1 MDRPGLAEFL
11 RARREALQPSDVG
24 LPAGA
29 RRRTAGLRREEIAAV
44 VGMSADYWA
53 RLEQRRGPQP
63 SDQMLTAIARGL
75 RLGLDERDHLF
86 RLAGHEAPRRARLS
100 PHVSPGLMRVLDRLD
115 DTPALVITEL
125 GETLAQNR
133 LAAAVFGDGVGWT
146 GLDRSGIHRWFAH
159 PEARSQYPERDHE
172 RQGRLQVA
180 QLRVAASMADP
191 DPLAARVVASLLATS
206 DEFRHYWDLQ
216 EVGTRFEEHK
226 TLQHPE
232 VGEIEVHCQALFTE
246 DQSQV
251 LLVLTPVPGSGAVEA
266 LALLGVVGEQR
277 FSAARD

>member
-1 MDRPGLAEFL
+1 MDRPALAEFL

-24 LPAGA
+24 MPPGA

-75 RLGLDERDHLF
+75 RLDLDERDHLF
-86 RLAGHEAPRRARLS
+86 RLAGHETPRRARLS

-133 LAAAVFGDGVGWT
+133 LAAALFGDATGWT
-146 GLDRSGIHRWFAH
+146 GLDRSGVHRWFAH
-159 PEARSQYPERDHE
+159 PEDRGQYPERDHE

-180 QLRVAASMADP
+180 QLRVAASMPDP
-191 DPLAARVVASLLATS
+191 DPLAAQVLASLLATS
-206 DEFRHYWDLQ
+206 AEFRGYWDLQ
-216 EVGTRFEEHK
+216 EVGSRFDERK
-226 TLQHPE
+226 TLRHPE

-251 LLVLTPVPGSGAVEA
+251 LLVLTPLPGSGAAEA
-266 LALLGVVGEQR
+266 LGLLGVVGEQR
-277 FSAARD
+277 FERS

>member
-29 RRRTAGLRREEIAAV
+29 RRRTVGLRREEIASV
-44 VGMSADYWA
+44 VGMSSDYWA

-75 RLGLDERDHLF
+75 RLDLDERDHLF
-86 RLAGHEAPRRARLS
+86 RLAGHEAPRRARRS

-133 LAAAVFGDGVGWT
+133 LAAAVFGDGLGWT

-159 PEARSQYPERDHE
+159 PEARGQYPEHDHE
-172 RQGRLQVA
+172 HQGRLQVA
-180 QLRVAASMADP
+180 QLRVAASMPDP
-191 DPLAARVVASLLATS
+191 DPLAARVVASLLASS
-206 DEFRHYWDLQ
+206 DEFRRYWDLQ
-216 EVGTRFEEHK
+216 EVGSRFDEHK
-226 TLQHPE
+226 TLRHPE

-251 LLVLTPVPGSGAVEA
+251 LLVLTPVPGSGAAEA
-266 LALLGVVGEQR
+266 LGLLGVVGEQR
-277 FSAARD
+277 FSRS